1 MGAGEQNSQLT
12 TPTGGL
18 ESGTSDLLV
27 ETKAQWKDDLKRTDL
42 NYDFDTVIGFVRLQV
57 LNFHWLA
64 WKLLTKH
71 FSWKLTKLR
80 NSESNSAHKSCD
92 ARKNY
97 WKN

>member
-42 NYDFDTVIGFVRLQV
+42 NYDFDTVVSFVHDCR
-57 LNFHWLA
+57 FY
-64 WKLLTKH
+64 
-71 FSWKLTKLR
+71 FSSVCLEFFPAPTLKI
-80 NSESNSAHKSCD
+80 D
-92 ARKNY
+92 
-97 WKN
+97 